1 MGEIKFFPGVVAE
14 EALRQRDE
22 RLDGVKLVL
31 GDLDALAEISCGLS
45 AGNFAHGRAYTATA
59 IMERVAILRELLG
72 VE

>member
-1 MGEIKFFPGVVAE
+1 MATGKVIFFPGAE
-14 EALRQRDE
+14 ETLRQRDE

-45 AGNFAHGRAYTATA
+45 AGNFAHGRAYVAAEIGT
-59 IMERVAILRELLG
+59 RVAALRELLG